1 MMIVIAKYKV
11 YCLFLQIIQLFCQSP
26 QRDSTQG
33 GEMSVAPGN
42 GTLAPKN

>member
-1 MMIVIAKYKV
+1 MSFY
-11 YCLFLQIIQLFCQSP
+11 QSP

-42 GTLAPKN
+42 GTLAVKN